1 MESQEPLQHD
11 GEAIQQAIKTST
23 MTLTTT
29 TNPPTRKDK
38 EKKIKR
44 TLQEGMADISNPKT
58 VIFDP
63 FCVSSKH
70 PAILHLP
77 SNIDTNDPYALFS
90 LFWPE
95 RIWTT
100 ITANTNIYAI
110 DKRIKSTEDRIRP

>member
-38 EKKIKR
+38 EKKIKCI
-44 TLQEGMADISNPKT
+44 LQKVMADIPNPKT

-63 FCVSSKH
+63 LYISFKH